1 MLWRCSATSASAV
14 CCRLT
19 HSQLS
24 LSSAFSADLRTG
36 GIYKSRPKIGTGQ
49 KDNDHIC
56 VRTRKDLCS
65 KEIDTNHFWHLEA
78 WTGVEI
84 RFASFR
90 SLGWSERS
98 ESPIFFKF
106 FFSPKFSVKI
116 VMLTYHA
123 WRHCSSSGLFW
134 GILKYGSSVFLVKF
148 GQGLTKINCTWL
160 ESWWTFYPASQEIQK
175 SLFTTGH
182 SRSIGRDWVGLGLP
196 RSGRWFPLRN
206 QAG

>member
-1 MLWRCSATSASAV
+1 MPSAAGWHS
-14 CCRLT
+14 
-19 HSQLS
+19 SQLS

-36 GIYKSRPKIGTGQ
+36 GIYKSRPKNGTGQ
-49 KDNDHIC
+49 KDNVHIC
-56 VRTRKDLCS
+56 VRLRTRKDLCS

-134 GILKYGSSVFLVKF
+134 GILKYGSSVFRQVWARTYKNKLHLIGKLVNF
-148 GQGLTKINCTWL
+148 LSRLTGNT
-160 ESWWTFYPASQEIQK
+160 K
-175 SLFTTGH
+175 SPF
-182 SRSIGRDWVGLGLP
+182 
-196 RSGRWFPLRN
+196 
-206 QAG
+206 